1 MSLDALFEADPV
13 IQFHVACA
21 TGALILGAVQW
32 LGPKGTL
39 PHRTLGVVWAGLMA
53 LTALSAIFIRE
64 VNPGQ
69 FSLIHLLIPLTLFGL
84 VGLAR
89 SVRKTARKGQHHRLV
104 MTLYFGALIVPG
116 LFAFLPGRLL
126 NTVFLAGLSGS

>member
-21 TGALILGAVQW
+21 TGALILGALQW

-39 PHRTLGVVWAGLMA
+39 PHRTLGMVWAGLMA
-53 LTALSAIFIRE
+53 LTALSAVFIRE
-64 VNPGQ
+64 VNEGQ

-89 SVRKTARKGQHHRLV
+89 SVRKSARKGQHHRLV
-104 MTLYFGALIVPG
+104 ITLYFCALIVPG
-116 LFAFLPGRLL
+116 LFAFLPGRLF
-126 NTVFLAGLSGS
+126 NTVFLSSLSGS